1 MLRTVILIDV
11 EHTNDR
17 NDIARVD
24 HFQSLFGIGVF
35 CDLILLKGNSIK
47 EGKSLEAFLDGI
59 ELLSQFCH
67 RLCIDCDRSITSFSQ
82 IGNHCFDASHYFK
95 LNILFQDFILVLKKD
110 LVGMSAINVA
120 MAAFILEI
128 NGYFLQAVIITHSL
142 CGENDASVLQVEL
155 AVITQQRLCD
165 CICHSRVEF
174 LIAGVCGHGNTLGD
188 IAGLGIENVLSR
200 SFVAKRIIKL
210 PKIVV
215 AYLNYLSNHNY
226 LFLKTRLRIMCT
238 NAFAYRNIR
247 ITKYRY
253 FVKGVKLKSLEGRR

>member
-1 MLRTVILIDV
+1 MIFLISLISNAVAILPRMLHTVILIDV

-95 LNILFQDFILVLKKD
+95 LNILFQDFIT
-110 LVGMSAINVA
+110 S
-120 MAAFILEI
+120 
-128 NGYFLQAVIITHSL
+128 
-142 CGENDASVLQVEL
+142 
-155 AVITQQRLCD
+155 
-165 CICHSRVEF
+165 
-174 LIAGVCGHGNTLGD
+174 
-188 IAGLGIENVLSR
+188 
-200 SFVAKRIIKL
+200 
-210 PKIVV
+210 P
-215 AYLNYLSNHNY
+215 
-226 LFLKTRLRIMCT
+226 
-238 NAFAYRNIR
+238 
-247 ITKYRY
+247 
-253 FVKGVKLKSLEGRR
+253 